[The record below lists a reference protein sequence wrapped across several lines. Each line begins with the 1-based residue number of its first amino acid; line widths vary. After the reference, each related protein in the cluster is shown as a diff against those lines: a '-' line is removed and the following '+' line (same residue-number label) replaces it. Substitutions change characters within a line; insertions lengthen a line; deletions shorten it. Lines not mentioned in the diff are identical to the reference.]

1 MKNIHKRYDN
11 EVIVQGIKLL
21 KKYGI
26 EYKALVMFGVPNQT
40 KESIAYTLDFLNKY
54 EVNIRPTAYTPFY
67 EMNHNMNEEQ
77 ISKYD
82 KRTYYEG
89 IPNLSYRDFL
99 KLIYDTKDYKTILK

>member
-1 MKNIHKRYDN
+1 
-11 EVIVQGIKLL
+11 
-21 KKYGI
+21 
-26 EYKALVMFGVPNQT
+26 MFGVPNQT